1 MPCNFRK
8 PTLYAIFLLL
18 FLSSC
23 GKEINLNSSTMKHP
37 KFVGHSFVVSEK
49 KEEDKGPAMER
60 VPQATGWRMV
70 ILPYKGVEKTKGGL
84 LLTDKAIE
92 EQQLTTNVGLIL
104 SMGSDAYAD
113 KNKFPNGPWC
123 KKGDWVVF
131 AKYAGSRVKIEGG
144 EIRILNDDEILAK
157 LKDPKDV
164 LTIY

>member
-1 MPCNFRK
+1 M
-8 PTLYAIFLLL
+8 
-18 FLSSC
+18 SSLILPE
-23 GKEINLNSSTMKHP
+23 GLKKAVNK
-37 KFVGHSFVVSEK
+37 KK
-49 KEEDKGPAMER
+49 KEENEKPAKKEENEKPAMER

>member
-1 MPCNFRK
+1 MSKLIVPSYLKGNEK
-8 PTLYAIFLLL
+8 KV
-18 FLSSC
+18 
-23 GKEINLNSSTMKHP
+23 KE
-37 KFVGHSFVVSEK
+37 EK
-49 KEEDKGPAMER
+49 KEEGPALDK

-70 ILPYKGVEKTKGGL
+70 VLPFKGVEKTKGGL

-104 SMGSDAYAD
+104 NMGPDAYAD

-131 AKYAGSRVKIEGG
+131 ARYAGSRVKIEGG
-144 EIRILNDDEILAK
+144 EIRILNDDEVLAK

-164 LTIY
+164 LTLY

>member
-1 MPCNFRK
+1 MSKLIVPSYLKGNEK
-8 PTLYAIFLLL
+8 KV
-18 FLSSC
+18 
-23 GKEINLNSSTMKHP
+23 KE
-37 KFVGHSFVVSEK
+37 EK
-49 KEEDKGPAMER
+49 KEKGPALDK

-70 ILPYKGVEKTKGGL
+70 VLPFKGVEKTKGGL

-104 SMGSDAYAD
+104 NMGPDAYAD

-131 AKYAGSRVKIEGG
+131 ARYAGSRVKIEGG
-144 EIRILNDDEILAK
+144 EIRILNDDEVLAK

>member
-1 MPCNFRK
+1 MSKLIVPSYLKGNEK
-8 PTLYAIFLLL
+8 KV
-18 FLSSC
+18 
-23 GKEINLNSSTMKHP
+23 KE
-37 KFVGHSFVVSEK
+37 EK
-49 KEEDKGPAMER
+49 KEEGPALDK

-70 ILPYKGVEKTKGGL
+70 VLPFKGVEKTKGGL

-104 SMGSDAYAD
+104 NMGPDAYAD

-123 KKGDWVVF
+123 EKGDWVVF
-131 AKYAGSRVKIEGG
+131 ARYAGSRVKIEGG
-144 EIRILNDDEILAK
+144 EIRILNDDEVLAK

>member
-1 MPCNFRK
+1 MSKLILPKGFQKKTKTNEEEN
-8 PTLYAIFLLL
+8 
-18 FLSSC
+18 
-23 GKEINLNSSTMKHP
+23 KE
-37 KFVGHSFVVSEK
+37 
-49 KEEDKGPAMER
+49 PAMER

-131 AKYAGSRVKIEGG
+131 AKYAGSRVRIEGG

>member
-1 MPCNFRK
+1 MSKLIVPSYLKGNEK
-8 PTLYAIFLLL
+8 KA
-18 FLSSC
+18 
-23 GKEINLNSSTMKHP
+23 KE
-37 KFVGHSFVVSEK
+37 EK

-60 VPQATGWRMV
+60 VPQATGWRIV
-70 ILPYKGVEKTKGGL
+70 VLPYKGVEKTKGGL

-123 KKGDWVVF
+123 EKGDWVVF
-131 AKYAGSRVKIEGG
+131 AKYAGSRVRIEGG

>member
-1 MPCNFRK
+1 MSKLIVPSYLKGNEK
-8 PTLYAIFLLL
+8 KV
-18 FLSSC
+18 
-23 GKEINLNSSTMKHP
+23 KE
-37 KFVGHSFVVSEK
+37 EK
-49 KEEDKGPAMER
+49 KEEEGPALDK

-70 ILPYKGVEKTKGGL
+70 VLPFKGVEKTKGGL

-104 SMGSDAYAD
+104 NMGPDAYAD

-131 AKYAGSRVKIEGG
+131 ARYAGSRVKIEGG
-144 EIRILNDDEILAK
+144 EIRILNDDEVLAK

>member
-1 MPCNFRK
+1 MSKLILPKGFQKKTKTNEEEN
-8 PTLYAIFLLL
+8 
-18 FLSSC
+18 
-23 GKEINLNSSTMKHP
+23 KE
-37 KFVGHSFVVSEK
+37 
-49 KEEDKGPAMER
+49 PAMER

-92 EQQLTTNVGLIL
+92 EQQLTTNVVLIL

-131 AKYAGSRVKIEGG
+131 AKYAGSRVRIEGG

>member
-1 MPCNFRK
+1 
-8 PTLYAIFLLL
+8 
-18 FLSSC
+18 
-23 GKEINLNSSTMKHP
+23 
-37 KFVGHSFVVSEK
+37 
-49 KEEDKGPAMER
+49 
-60 VPQATGWRMV
+60 MV

>member
-1 MPCNFRK
+1 MSKLIVPSYLKGNEK
-8 PTLYAIFLLL
+8 KV
-18 FLSSC
+18 
-23 GKEINLNSSTMKHP
+23 KE
-37 KFVGHSFVVSEK
+37 EK
-49 KEEDKGPAMER
+49 KEEGPALDK

-70 ILPYKGVEKTKGGL
+70 VLPFKGVEKTKGGL

-104 SMGSDAYAD
+104 NMGPDAYAD

-131 AKYAGSRVKIEGG
+131 ARYAGSRVKIEGG
-144 EIRILNDDEILAK
+144 EIRILNDDEVLAK

>member
-1 MPCNFRK
+1 MSKLIVPSYLKNNDDK
-8 PTLYAIFLLL
+8 K
-18 FLSSC
+18 
-23 GKEINLNSSTMKHP
+23 KEKN
-37 KFVGHSFVVSEK
+37 
-49 KEEDKGPAMER
+49 KEEDKEPAMER

-131 AKYAGSRVKIEGG
+131 AKYAGSRVRIEGG

>member
-1 MPCNFRK
+1 MNK
-8 PTLYAIFLLL
+8 IIL
-18 FLSSC
+18 
-23 GKEINLNSSTMKHP
+23 P
-37 KFVGHSFVVSEK
+37 KGFPK
-49 KEEDKGPAMER
+49 KTKTKEEKNKEPAMER

>member
-1 MPCNFRK
+1 MSKLILPQGFNKK
-8 PTLYAIFLLL
+8 PKV
-18 FLSSC
+18 
-23 GKEINLNSSTMKHP
+23 KE
-37 KFVGHSFVVSEK
+37 EK
-49 KEEDKGPAMER
+49 KEEEGPALDK

-70 ILPYKGVEKTKGGL
+70 VLPFKGVEKTKGGL

-104 SMGSDAYAD
+104 NMGPDAYAD

-131 AKYAGSRVKIEGG
+131 ARYAGSRVKIEGG
-144 EIRILNDDEILAK
+144 EIRIPNDDEVLAK